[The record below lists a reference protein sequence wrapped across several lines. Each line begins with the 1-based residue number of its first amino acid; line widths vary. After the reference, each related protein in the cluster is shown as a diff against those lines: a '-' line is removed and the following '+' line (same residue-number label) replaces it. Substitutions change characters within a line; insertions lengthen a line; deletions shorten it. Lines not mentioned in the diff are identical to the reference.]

1 MKTHTLNTKF
11 CTLALVALIGGL
23 LIPAEAQKTPT
34 SAVACNF
41 VGRFYLNP
49 IRLQGEVVGYFTNI
63 HGIFNGMSAPLF
75 NGPLC
80 ERNAFFTF
88 RSDVFTL
95 NALPANSDPA
105 NGDLLLFLV
114 SAGKFNIFF
123 HPAPNC
129 DWSNLD
135 TFSNGQQIANFTR
148 PEVLDLQ
155 FESTSQHMITETL
168 ISSQTFTFKG
178 YNYNFSELVPGGITL
193 FEAISNRQLPP
204 PPALTSFSIVLPFAG
219 SGLAVACEKDQQH

>member
-11 CTLALVALIGGL
+11 CTLALVALIGGS

-49 IRLQGEVVGYFTNI
+49 ISLQGEVVGYFTNI

-75 NGPLC
+75 NGSPS
-80 ERNAFFTF
+80 ENTAFFTF

-95 NALPANSDPA
+95 NPQPAGGLPA
-105 NGDLLLFLV
+105 NGDLVLFLV

-155 FESTSQHMITETL
+155 FKSISQHMITETL
-168 ISSQTFTFKG
+168 ISSKTFTFNG

-193 FEAISNRQLPP
+193 FETISNTSSL
-204 PPALTSFSIVLPFAG
+204 PALASYSIVLPFAG
-219 SGLAVACEKDQQH
+219 SGIAVASEKDQQH

>member
-49 IRLQGEVVGYFTNI
+49 ISLQGEVVGYFTNI

-75 NGPLC
+75 NGSPS
-80 ERNAFFTF
+80 ERTAFFTF

-95 NALPANSDPA
+95 NALPAGELPA
-105 NGDLLLFLV
+105 NGDLVLFLV

-135 TFSNGQQIANFTR
+135 TFSNGQHIANFTR

-155 FESTSQHMITETL
+155 FKSISQHMITETL
-168 ISSQTFTFKG
+168 ISSRTFTFKG

-193 FEAISNRQLPP
+193 FETISNTPLPL
-204 PPALTSFSIVLPFAG
+204 PAPTSFSIVLPFAG

>member
-1 MKTHTLNTKF
+1 MKTRNHNTKF

-23 LIPAEAQKTPT
+23 VIPATAQKTPT

-49 IRLQGEVVGYFTNI
+49 ISLQGEVVGYFTNI
-63 HGIFNGMSAPLF
+63 HGISNGMSAPLF
-75 NGPLC
+75 SGSPS
-80 ERNAFFTF
+80 ERTAFFTF

-95 NALPANSDPA
+95 NPLPA
-105 NGDLLLFLV
+105 NGDLALFLV

-123 HPAPNC
+123 NPAPNS
-129 DWSNLD
+129 DWTNLD
-135 TFSNGQQIANFTR
+135 TFSNGQHVANFTR

-168 ISSQTFTFKG
+168 ISSQTFTFNG
-178 YNYNFSELVPGGITL
+178 HNYNFNELVPGGITL
-193 FEAISNRQLPP
+193 FEAISNT
-204 PPALTSFSIVLPFAG
+204 ALQASAGYSIVLPFAG
-219 SGLAVACEKDQQH
+219 SGIAVACEREQQH

>member
-1 MKTHTLNTKF
+1 MKTRNPNTKF

-23 LIPAEAQKTPT
+23 IIPAAAQKTPT

-49 IRLQGEVVGYFTNI
+49 ISFQGEVVGYFTNI

-75 NGPLC
+75 NGSPS
-80 ERNAFFTF
+80 EHTAFFTF

-95 NALPANSDPA
+95 NPLPV
-105 NGDLLLFLV
+105 NGDLALFLV
-114 SAGKFNIFF
+114 SSGKFNIFF
-123 HPAPNC
+123 NPAPNS
-129 DWSNLD
+129 DWTNLD
-135 TFSNGQQIANFTR
+135 TFSNGRHVANFTR
-148 PEVLDLQ
+148 PQVLDLQ

-178 YNYNFSELVPGGITL
+178 YNYNFNELVPGGITL
-193 FEAISNRQLPP
+193 FEAISNTPL
-204 PPALTSFSIVLPFAG
+204 PALAGYSIVLPFAG
-219 SGLAVACEKDQQH
+219 SGIAVACEREQKH

>member
-11 CTLALVALIGGL
+11 YTLALVALIGGL

-49 IRLQGEVVGYFTNI
+49 ISLQGEVAGYFTNI

-75 NGPLC
+75 NGPPS
-80 ERNAFFTF
+80 ERTAFFTF

-95 NALPANSDPA
+95 NALPAN
-105 NGDLLLFLV
+105 GDLVLFLV

-123 HPAPNC
+123 NPAPNC

-135 TFSNGQQIANFTR
+135 TFSNGQHIANFTR

-193 FEAISNRQLPP
+193 FEAISNTPLPP
-204 PPALTSFSIVLPFAG
+204 LPAQTSFSIVLPFAG
-219 SGLAVACEKDQQH
+219 SGLAVACEKDHQH

>member
-1 MKTHTLNTKF
+1 MKAHTLNTKF

-49 IRLQGEVVGYFTNI
+49 ISLQGEVVGYFTNI

-75 NGPLC
+75 NSPPNVPPS
-80 ERNAFFTF
+80 ERTAFFTF

-95 NALPANSDPA
+95 NALPAN
-105 NGDLLLFLV
+105 GDLVLFLV

-123 HPAPNC
+123 NPAPNC

-135 TFSNGQQIANFTR
+135 TFSNGQHIANFTR

-155 FESTSQHMITETL
+155 FKSISQHMITETL

-178 YNYNFSELVPGGITL
+178 HNYNFSELVPGGITL
-193 FEAISNRQLPP
+193 FEAISNTPLPV
-204 PPALTSFSIVLPFAG
+204 ALTSFSIVLPFAG

>member
-1 MKTHTLNTKF
+1 MNTRTPNAKF

-41 VGRFYLNP
+41 VGRFYLNL
-49 IRLQGEVVGYFTNI
+49 ISFQGEVVGYFTNI

-75 NGPLC
+75 NGPPR
-80 ERNAFFTF
+80 ERTAFFTF
-88 RSDVFTL
+88 RSDVFAL
-95 NALPANSDPA
+95 NALPAN
-105 NGDLLLFLV
+105 GDLALLLV

-123 HPAPNC
+123 NPAPNC

-135 TFSNGQQIANFTR
+135 TFSNGQHIANFTR

-155 FESTSQHMITETL
+155 FESTSQHTITETL

-193 FEAISNRQLPP
+193 FEAISNTSL
-204 PPALTSFSIVLPFAG
+204 PALASYSKVLPFAG
-219 SGLAVACEKDQQH
+219 SGIAVGCEKDQHH